1 MSVNRK
7 STLFVVVVA
16 TAFSSLSIR
25 VTMVTDQTLLR
36 QNPLNHNPLSLLMG
50 RLGSVPRLV
59 GRTGSGVW
67 VSASYQKKS
76 PNSVL
81 RQQKGGLR
89 SRWILAGEG
98 FTSYRP
104 SELAQFSAPQAAS
117 GQVWWA
123 LSLYHGDYGRK
134 CHVPSQVLLLDAV
147 YSRPQSPRLLAVSRG
162 QRMLRIGSNNN

>member
-25 VTMVTDQTLLR
+25 VTMVTDQTPLR

-67 VSASYQKKS
+67 VSASYQKKIAEFC
-76 PNSVL
+76 VTAA
-81 RQQKGGLR
+81 KGGLT
-89 SRWILAGEG
+89 I
-98 FTSYRP
+98 
-104 SELAQFSAPQAAS
+104 
-117 GQVWWA
+117 
-123 LSLYHGDYGRK
+123 
-134 CHVPSQVLLLDAV
+134 
-147 YSRPQSPRLLAVSRG
+147 
-162 QRMLRIGSNNN
+162 